1 MAPDEGRSNYRR
13 PHPTPLPLA
22 GEGLSPI
29 RRVNCDIARDFAFP
43 AIAVGEQTI
52 LVVVQFFARLGG
64 ELEIRAFDDRVHG
77 TGLLAHA
84 AIDALYHID
93 VIASGAARA
102 VVAARSSLD
111 RNRLRGTDRLA
122 ELASDATFLA
132 VGIAAECVFAAKARR
147 KRRFLIRVVERRLR
161 LEYIA
166 HGKGEGGEELAQ
178 EQRARG

>member
-29 RRVNCDIARDFAFP
+29 RRVHCDIARDFAFP
-43 AIAVGEQTI
+43 AIAVGEQPI

-64 ELEIRAFDDRVHG
+64 ELEIRPFDDRVHG
-77 TGLLAHA
+77 TGLLAHS

-111 RNRLRGTDRLA
+111 RDRLRGTDRLA
-122 ELASDATFLA
+122 ELASDATLLA
-132 VGIAAECVFAAKARR
+132 VGIAAQRVFAAKPRR
-147 KRRFLIRVVERRLR
+147 KRRLLVRVVERRLR

-166 HGKGEGGEELAQ
+166 HGKGEGGE
-178 EQRARG
+178 